1 MRLIGKSS
9 SILFALFLAIS
20 LTTNIRAQMAKEAVM
35 GCWLFEDDNGD
46 IVTDSSG
53 NGYDATFVGAAD
65 WADGKYGSGIEL
77 QGGQVTVPG
86 TEETFQL
93 TTYSLLA
100 WIQPENTGGFQGIM
114 HKEEGGTSGRTFLMF
129 LGTTGIPSCSM
140 TQGGNNSDFP
150 GQTPVTDGNWHHV
163 AITFDEE
170 SRTAQLYIDG
180 VMEASKEYPD
190 DTPQHGTIVKFN
202 KTNYRGFIDEMLI
215 TNIALRDEDILI
227 AMGGL
232 EAFIAGAA
240 VRPSGKMALT
250 WGAIKVEGVR
260 Q

>member
-1 MRLIGKSS
+1 MKPIVKSLLI
-9 SILFALFLAIS
+9 FVALFLTIS
-20 LTTNIRAQMAKEAVM
+20 LTANIRAQIAEEAVM
-35 GCWLFEDDNGD
+35 GCWLFEDDGGD

-53 NGYDATFVGAAD
+53 NGYDATLVGTVD
-65 WADGKYGSGIEL
+65 WADGKYGNGIEL

-129 LGTTGIPSCSM
+129 IGTTGIPSCSM
-140 TQGGNNSDFP
+140 TQGGSNSDFP
-150 GQTPVTDGNWHHV
+150 AKTPVTDGNWHHV

-170 SRTAQLYIDG
+170 IRMAQLYVDG
-180 VMEASKEYPD
+180 IMEASKEYPD

-202 KTNYRGFIDEMLI
+202 KTNYRGVIDEMLI
-215 TNIALRDEDILI
+215 TNIALSDEDILI
-227 AMGGL
+227 AMEGL
-232 EAFIAGAA
+232 EAFIKGAA
-240 VRPSGKMALT
+240 VEPSGKMALT
-250 WGAIKVEGVR
+250 WGAIKAE
-260 Q
+260 